1 MKLYRKIL
9 HNTIETVG
17 IGSETISALSGISI
31 DELRSIRDGA
41 DITLSQLEKL
51 SLELD
56 IPVQDLISEA
66 DLPTGHINIEGPVTI
81 NIFPKKKKHLYSMRD
96 VLSKQVKPKY
106 TKK

>member
-1 MKLYRKIL
+1 MKLYQKIL
-9 HNTIETVG
+9 HNTKDTVG
-17 IGSETISALSGISI
+17 MSADALSALSGISI
-31 DELRSIRDGA
+31 DKLRSIRDGA

-56 IPVQDLISEA
+56 IPVSDLISEA

-81 NIFPKKKKHLYSMRD
+81 NIFPEKKKHLYSMRD

-106 TKK
+106 PKK